1 MNREQ
6 ANKILDQ
13 IREGVTHSEARTLEC
28 LRLTGDVGT
37 YAPVRG
43 TGVDYEVQQKNW
55 STGPISHVVM
65 VGWSQK

>member
-13 IREGVTHSEARTLEC
+13 IREGSTHSETCTLEC
-28 LRLTGDVGT
+28 LRVTGDIAS

-43 TGVDYEVQQKNW
+43 EGVDYKVQQKTW
-55 STGPISHVVM
+55 STGPINHVVM
-65 VGWSQK
+65 VGWRQA

>member
-13 IREGVTHSEARTLEC
+13 IREGIAHPEARALEC
-28 LRLTGDVGT
+28 LRVTGDIGD
-37 YAPVRG
+37 YASVRG
-43 TGVDYEVQQKNW
+43 EGMDYEIQQKTW

-65 VGWSQK
+65 VGWRQA